1 MTLELAAEPAE
12 RQSGGNQTASI
23 TPVLDIIGRS
33 TSRVGFGT
41 GSLLR
46 TGSSRGR
53 QRLLAAALDSGITHF
68 DTAPVYGFGES
79 ERTLGRFLVRRRQQV
94 TVTTKFGLQA
104 SPVAARLA
112 VFQRIGRRALRMLPA
127 LRRVAVRNASVLYE
141 SPKFDSRAIN
151 ASLESSLRAL
161 RTDYVDFFLAH
172 QASTTA
178 CPNDDVIDLLER
190 LRRQGKIRAYGV
202 ATDFE
207 RVAPVL
213 ARRPELS
220 RVIQFDSEP
229 VSANAAMFS
238 HRTDLLVIT
247 YGFIG
252 RSIATCRER
261 LRSHPDHSL
270 NHLDDNRL
278 GALLV
283 RASVLANPRGI
294 VLMQSRSP
302 ERVAMNVRAACS
314 AQDDDDVRR
323 LVGFLGLRR

>member
-1 MTLELAAEPAE
+1 MNPEPAVQSAT
-12 RQSGGNQTASI
+12 RQPEEPTSTTVALN
-23 TPVLDIIGRS
+23 IIGRS

-46 TGSSRGR
+46 TGSPRGR

-79 ERTLGRFLVRRRQQV
+79 ERTLGRFLVGRRQQV

-104 SPVAARLA
+104 SPMAARLA
-112 VFQRIGRRALRMLPA
+112 VLQRIGRSAIRMLPA

-141 SPKFDSRAIN
+141 SPRFVSSAIN

-172 QASTTA
+172 QASDA
-178 CPNDDVIDLLER
+178 ALPGSDVIDLLER

-207 RVAPVL
+207 RLAPVL
-213 ARRPELS
+213 AQRPELS

-229 VSANAAMFS
+229 VSSNAGKYS
-238 HRTDLLVIT
+238 GRTDPLVIT

-252 RSIATCRER
+252 RSITACRELLQR
-261 LRSHPDHSL
+261 APDHPL
-270 NHLDDNRL
+270 HGLDEDRL
-278 GALLV
+278 GTLLV
-283 RASVLANPRGI
+283 RASVLANPQGI

-302 ERVAMNVRAACS
+302 DRVARNVRAACT
-314 AQDDDDVRR
+314 ARDDEDVRR
-323 LVGFLGLRR
+323 VVQFLGSQR